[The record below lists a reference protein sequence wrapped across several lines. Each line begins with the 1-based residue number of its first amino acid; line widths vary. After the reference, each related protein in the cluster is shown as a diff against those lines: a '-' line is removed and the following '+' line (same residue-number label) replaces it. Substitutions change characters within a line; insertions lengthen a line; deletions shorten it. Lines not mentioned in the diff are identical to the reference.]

1 VRAFLDDAATRVW
14 GKLRPARNHGFRPRL
29 RHDPHAPAVLLSPH
43 LDDAVIDCWSVLT
56 GPGAVRVV
64 NVFAGVPASGS
75 TAYFDRL
82 AGATDAVC
90 HVRRRIAEDRT
101 ALALAGRRPLNLE
114 FLAHSY
120 RRGRPEPSYARVDA
134 ALTVHVDAG
143 SLVYAPAALGTPH
156 PDHELVR
163 AYALA
168 LARRGV
174 PVRLYAD
181 LPYCALYGW
190 PSWVTGEEPDAHLDV
205 DAYWRGSPGGAS
217 PLCTPARAHVVRLAE
232 EQSVA
237 KLAAMRTYRA
247 EFATLDR
254 GPIGQ
259 LSNPAIH
266 GFEVF
271 WSASNGN
278 AGPCACS

>member
-1 VRAFLDDAATRVW
+1 VRAFLEDVATRAW
-14 GKLRPARNHGFRPRL
+14 DKLRPVRNRGFRSQL

-56 GPGAVRVV
+56 GPREVRVV
-64 NVFAGVPASGS
+64 NVFAGVPASRS
-75 TAYFDRL
+75 TGYFDRL

-101 ALALAGRRPLNLE
+101 ALALAGRRPVNLG
-114 FLAHSY
+114 FVAHAH
-120 RRGRPEPSYARVDA
+120 RGARAEPSYARVDA
-134 ALTVHVDAG
+134 ALAAHLGAA

-163 AYALA
+163 AYGLA
-168 LARRGV
+168 LARLGL
-174 PVRLYAD
+174 PMRLYAD

-190 PSWVTGEEPDAHLDV
+190 PSWVTGKEPDPHLDV

-217 PLCTPARAHVVRLAE
+217 ELCTPARAHVVRLSDE
-232 EQSVA
+232 EAVA
-237 KLAAMRTYRA
+237 KLAAMRAYRA

-254 GPIGQ
+254 GPVGQ

-271 WSASNGN
+271 WSGPNGK
-278 AGPCACS
+278 A

>member
-1 VRAFLDDAATRVW
+1 VRAFLDDVATRAW
-14 GKLRPARNHGFRPRL
+14 GKLRPVRNRRFRTRL
-29 RHDPHAPAVLLSPH
+29 RYDPDAPAAVLSPH

-56 GPGAVRVV
+56 APGAVRVV
-64 NVFAGVPASGS
+64 NVFAGVPASRPP
-75 TAYFDRL
+75 AYFERL
-82 AGATDAVC
+82 AGASDSAT
-90 HVRRRIAEDRT
+90 HVRRRIAEDRS
-101 ALALAGRRPLNLE
+101 ALDLARRRPSNLG

-120 RRGRPEPSYARVDA
+120 RRGRPEPSFARLDG
-134 ALTVHVDAG
+134 ALTAHVEAA

-168 LARRGV
+168 LARHGL

-190 PSWVTGEEPDAHLDV
+190 PSWVTGDEPEPHLDV
-205 DAYWRGSPGGAS
+205 DAYWRASPGGAS
-217 PLCTPARAHVVRLAE
+217 PVCTPARADVVRLGKREA
-232 EQSVA
+232 VA
-237 KLAAMRTYRA
+237 KLAAMRTYRS

-254 GPIGQ
+254 GPVGQ

-271 WSASNGN
+271 WPAPEGT
-278 AGPCACS
+278 A